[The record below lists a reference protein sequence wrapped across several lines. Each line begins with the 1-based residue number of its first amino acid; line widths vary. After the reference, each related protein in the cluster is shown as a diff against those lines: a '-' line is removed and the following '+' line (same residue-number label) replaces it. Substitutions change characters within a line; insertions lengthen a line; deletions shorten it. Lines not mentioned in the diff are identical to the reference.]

1 MRLIALKWLE
11 TTNMRVLIYNG
22 DTDPSLSSFRCAFCA
37 LKLCV
42 HVSHHPLCSTQDAWF
57 PFMEAHGYKQ
67 TQPWR
72 AWTTDGKQDVRG
84 YVTEWLN
91 NRFAFLTIRGSG
103 HMVPQYRS
111 QAAFSFLQR
120 WLSGSDYP
128 KYVPSSSAP
137 RRRVGI

>member
-1 MRLIALKWLE
+1 MTAQ
-11 TTNMRVLIYNG
+11 G
-22 DTDPSLSSFRCAFCA
+22 F
-37 LKLCV
+37 
-42 HVSHHPLCSTQDAWF
+42 
-57 PFMEAHGYKQ
+57 KQ

-84 YVTEWLN
+84 YVTEWLD

-103 HMVPQYRS
+103 HMVRIIAYARLCTLVCTLLTRFQVPQFRS

-128 KYVPSSSAP
+128 TYVKPATAP
-137 RRRVGI
+137 RRRVGV